1 LTQVRSA
8 VTSLSRVLDAAAA
21 GTLPS
26 ARTDHRRREKRPS
39 HAPICLSC
47 PPAVTVWSVQTPQN
61 TFAVDASSSP
71 DQVTWTTPVTLGQ
84 GVEPK
89 VVLTSDGHAIAVWQA
104 LNGATS
110 LGIQASVRTPAGTWS
125 SSAGIQTSTLPAGG
139 HWSAPV
145 TLSTNTNATP
155 AIAVA
160 PDGTALIAW
169 GPSDGNVQ
177 ASTSSITGPWTS
189 PATVSLDRYH
199 MRGLKVTLND
209 GILPTVTLSNSTWST
224 P

>member
-1 LTQVRSA
+1 
-8 VTSLSRVLDAAAA
+8 
-21 GTLPS
+21 
-26 ARTDHRRREKRPS
+26 
-39 HAPICLSC
+39 
-47 PPAVTVWSVQTPQN
+47 
-61 TFAVDASSSP
+61 VDASSSP

-104 LNGATS
+104 QNGATS
-110 LGIQASVRTPAGTWS
+110 LGIQAKRPHARRNLVILRRHPDLDPASRRTLVRP
-125 SSAGIQTSTLPAGG
+125 G
-139 HWSAPV
+139 HPQHEHERH
-145 TLSTNTNATP
+145 TRHRGRP
-155 AIAVA
+155 RRHC
-160 PDGTALIAW
+160 PDRM

-189 PATVSLDRYH
+189 PATISLDRYH